1 MYIKHYDGKKTCVR
15 SKENLSRVGDM
26 PMLVVIRKTKKEII
40 QNINTMYNFK
50 YLHNKKLAIFTLIII
65 CFASSCTQ
73 NERSSEKEHLLVE
86 RIGVDIALYQFHYKY
101 GTSRMGEVIKSGN
114 LLLKAMR
121 DPEVQMTNE
130 EIELNVHKLTQLWQA
145 ATLTTAYVSAMNSG
159 ELSLLTS
166 ERLRRKFKEMNA
178 NQERLK
184 HFEAVQ
190 VDYVNRELRPFLNKN
205 IDRTNLVT
213 NQRFDSFETT
223 KLPSP
228 FKYNPSELL
237 KNREFANIVV
247 DVLFFTERIMLP
259 YNRLKILMN
268 EIEEIIAEDYPDVKI
283 EPYQPF

>member
-1 MYIKHYDGKKTCVR
+1 MQNL
-15 SKENLSRVGDM
+15 KE
-26 PMLVVIRKTKKEII
+26 
-40 QNINTMYNFK
+40 Y
-50 YLHNKKLAIFTLIII
+50 HNKALAIFALIII
-65 CFASSCTQ
+65 CFMSACTQ
-73 NERSSEKEHLLVE
+73 TERSIEKEPILVE
-86 RIGVDIALYQFHYKY
+86 RIGIDIALYQFHCEY

-114 LLLKAMR
+114 ILLEAMR
-121 DPEVQMTNE
+121 NPEIQLTDE

-166 ERLRRKFKEMNA
+166 ERLRRKFKEMNT

-205 IDRTNLVT
+205 VDRTTLVT

-223 KLPSP
+223 KLPSL
-228 FKYNPSELL
+228 FKNNPSELL

-247 DVLFFTERIMLP
+247 DVLFFTVRIMLP
-259 YNRLKILMN
+259 YNRLNILM
-268 EIEEIIAEDYPDVKI
+268 EEMEKIIAENYPSVKI

>member
-1 MYIKHYDGKKTCVR
+1 M
-15 SKENLSRVGDM
+15 
-26 PMLVVIRKTKKEII
+26 
-40 QNINTMYNFK
+40 QNFK
-50 YLHNKKLAIFTLIII
+50 EYHNKALAMFALIII
-65 CFASSCTQ
+65 CFMSSCTQ
-73 NERSSEKEHLLVE
+73 TERSIEKERLLVE
-86 RIGVDIALYQFHYKY
+86 RIGVDIALYQFHYEY

-114 LLLKAMR
+114 ILLEAMR
-121 DPEVQMTNE
+121 NPEIQLTDE

-166 ERLRRKFKEMNA
+166 ERLRLKFKEMNA

-205 IDRTNLVT
+205 VDRTTLVT

-228 FKYNPSELL
+228 FENNPSQLL

-259 YNRLKILMN
+259 YKRLNILM
-268 EIEEIIAEDYPDVKI
+268 EEMEKIIAEEYPGVKI
-283 EPYQPF
+283 EPYKPF

>member
-1 MYIKHYDGKKTCVR
+1 MQI
-15 SKENLSRVGDM
+15 
-26 PMLVVIRKTKKEII
+26 IR
-40 QNINTMYNFK
+40 NF
-50 YLHNKKLAIFTLIII
+50 HRQTIAIFSFILII
-65 CFASSCTQ
+65 CFTSSCNQ
-73 NERSSEKEHLLVE
+73 NERNTEQELLLVE

-114 LLLKAMR
+114 VLLEATR
-121 DPEVQMTNE
+121 DPEVQLTSE

-159 ELSLLTS
+159 ELSLLSS

-190 VDYVNRELRPFLNKN
+190 VDYINRELRPFLNKN
-205 IDRTNLVT
+205 IDRTTLVT

-223 KLPSP
+223 RRSSP
-228 FKYNPSELL
+228 FKNNPSELL

-259 YNRLKILMN
+259 YNRLNILM
-268 EIEEIIAEDYPDVKI
+268 EEMEEIIAEDYPSVKI